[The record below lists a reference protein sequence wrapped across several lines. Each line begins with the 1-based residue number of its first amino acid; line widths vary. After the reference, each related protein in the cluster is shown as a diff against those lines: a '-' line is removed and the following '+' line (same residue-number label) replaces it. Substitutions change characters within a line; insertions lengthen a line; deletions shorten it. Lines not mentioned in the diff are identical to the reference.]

1 MCNERVVR
9 SDRTTELMAE
19 IEKQAEQFF
28 EWPGERTDTVTYTS
42 ALLFAEHCVREAMR
56 DGLRQDKVDR
66 LGGK

>member
-28 EWPGERTDTVTYTS
+28 EWPGEKTDVVTYTS
-42 ALLFAEHCVREAMR
+42 ALLFAEHCVRQAINGR
-56 DGLRQDKVDR
+56 LRQGEIDR